1 MSKITFR
8 ADDDL
13 IQQLEEYDASKSEV
27 LREAL
32 RAYLDEP
39 TDGVTDDGGVS
50 ADTDSIDGLI
60 AERVDEII
68 ADRLDGAF
76 TPRQPQDVNVNITLD
91 GDSATRTTT
100 AAEPSHASAGEVS
113 HAGEGRKTPPEGSEN
128 ADEADRKTCSQCGE
142 NITPG
147 HVYCPNCGEKASHR
161 VFCDGGDELRSDW
174 AFCPS
179 CGRRTPAADV
189 LDNP

>member
-60 AERVDEII
+60 VDALAALTRFRVELGHLEGPVQLCERCSPSG
-68 ADRLDGAF
+68 L
-76 TPRQPQDVNVNITLD
+76 
-91 GDSATRTTT
+91 ATYWTRDL
-100 AAEPSHASAGEVS
+100 EEHLV
-113 HAGEGRKTPPEGSEN
+113 
-128 ADEADRKTCSQCGE
+128 
-142 NITPG
+142 
-147 HVYCPNCGEKASHR
+147 
-161 VFCDGGDELRSDW
+161 
-174 AFCPS
+174 
-179 CGRRTPAADV
+179 RTPAE
-189 LDNP
+189 